1 MALTNIPRT
10 YDPIEVDLIIGGHA
24 PSDYAAGTK
33 ISVSKAENNVLPT
46 VGVDGEVAIAV
57 NRNNTGMLT
66 FSLKNTSPSNKVLAS
81 YLSGVNLTSNVG
93 IFPVIMRDPSSGLQV
108 ETIGWYEVQ
117 PDLTF
122 SQEIDQL
129 DYVIGLV
136 DVTYKVFEG
145 QSVVETIIEAAT
157 S

>member
-10 YDPIEVDLIIGGHA
+10 YDPLDVDLIIGGHA

-33 ISVSKAENNVLPT
+33 INVSKAENNVLPV

-81 YLSGVNLTSNVG
+81 YLATVNIGSGVG
-93 IFPVIMRDPSSGLQV
+93 IFPVLMRDPSSGMQV

-117 PDLTF
+117 PDLSF

-145 QSVVETIIEAAT
+145 QSIVEDIIEAAI